1 MPQLQLI
8 PWVTGSYQCLYIV
21 IISELTKKNTK
32 LRLLAGYVAFPLKC
46 DLRNTRSTYSP
57 ATFEV
62 GQIVGLQY
70 DCLFQ

>member
-46 DLRNTRSTYSP
+46 DLRNTR
-57 ATFEV
+57 
-62 GQIVGLQY
+62 
-70 DCLFQ
+70 